1 MPCPDIF
8 IHNILNFLRHL
19 ALIRTERWHG
29 NFVISQENYKLT
41 MKFRA
46 KIKE

>member
-8 IHNILNFLRHL
+8 IRNILNFVRHL
-19 ALIRTERWHG
+19 ALRRTERWHG
-29 NFVISQENYKLT
+29 NFVISQVKLYINAE
-41 MKFRA
+41 FRA